1 VPLEMLMLLWLWVP
15 LFLDVAGWLSVT
27 AANFRLPVTRH
38 WRRTGCGFWIASLRL
53 SKRVRG
59 YYVETG
65 NDLWISVCIFTL
77 SSHSMLNNGSV
88 NLRTNPTLK
97 PNVDTK
103 KKQKTKR
110 IHTNIHIDD
119 VALHVFALSLVF
131 VERVNIRNSKRT
143 MIFSYL
149 PPL

>member
-1 VPLEMLMLLWLWVP
+1 
-15 LFLDVAGWLSVT
+15 
-27 AANFRLPVTRH
+27 
-38 WRRTGCGFWIASLRL
+38 
-53 SKRVRG
+53 
-59 YYVETG
+59 
-65 NDLWISVCIFTL
+65 
-77 SSHSMLNNGSV
+77 MLNNGSV